1 MNDARDKDEESAEPR
16 GIDMT
21 KTSRIESVNLD
32 RFMETM
38 ARVLGIPRKKLDKL
52 MFEGQPRPSFKSRS
66 TARRGTNRP
75 SSLAVK

>member
-1 MNDARDKDEESAEPR
+1 MNETKGKNEESANPR
-16 GIDMT
+16 GIDMM
-21 KTSRIESVNLD
+21 KTSRTESVNLD

-52 MFEGQPRPSFKSRS
+52 MFQGQAHPTFRRHSTAQRSRS
-66 TARRGTNRP
+66 RS